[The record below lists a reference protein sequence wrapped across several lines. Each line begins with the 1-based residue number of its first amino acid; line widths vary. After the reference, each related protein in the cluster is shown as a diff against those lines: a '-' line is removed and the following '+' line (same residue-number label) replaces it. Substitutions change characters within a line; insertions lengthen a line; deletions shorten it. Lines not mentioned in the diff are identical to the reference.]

1 MRDKKFQINVRG
13 EEKGHLFNSI
23 SQAYQWTCEN
33 VMTEEDVEYYKSIG
47 NTIELSQIQDEKI
60 QEAVLRNVFE
70 KVCFSGWND
79 RVDLNSDYFIIH

>member
-1 MRDKKFQINVRG
+1 MRDKKFQINVKG
-13 EEKGHLFNSI
+13 EKKSHLFDSI

-33 VMTEEDVEYYKSIG
+33 VMTKEDAEYYKSIG

-79 RVDLNSDYFIIH
+79 RVDLNSDYFIVH

>member
-1 MRDKKFQINVRG
+1 MKKFQINVKG
-13 EEKGHLFNSI
+13 EKKSHLFDSVN
-23 SQAYQWTCEN
+23 QAYQWTCKN
-33 VMTEEDVEYYKSIG
+33 VMTKEDEDYYKSIG
-47 NTIELSQIQDEKI
+47 NIIELPQIQDEKI

>member
-1 MRDKKFQINVRG
+1 MKKFQINVKG
-13 EEKGHLFNSI
+13 EKTGHLFDSI

-33 VMTEEDVEYYKSIG
+33 IMTKEDAEYYKSIG

>member
-1 MRDKKFQINVRG
+1 MKKFQINVTG
-13 EEKGHLFNSI
+13 EKKSHLFDSI
-23 SQAYQWTCEN
+23 SQAYQWACEN
-33 VMTEEDVEYYKSIG
+33 VMTKEDAEYYKSIG

>member
-1 MRDKKFQINVRG
+1 MKFQVNIKG
-13 EEKGHLFNSI
+13 EEKSHLFDSI
-23 SQAYQWTCEN
+23 NQAYQWTCKN
-33 VMTEEDVEYYKSIG
+33 VMIKEDEEYYKSIG

-79 RVDLNSDYFIIH
+79 KIDLNSNYFIIH